1 MALLPVGRGNGPY
14 KNMNIYKKSVKFL
27 IFIVIT
33 IILIMGFISFIEKQY
48 IFHPNKDIYS
58 TPEDLGLKYDDIMFT
73 TEDGLKLN
81 GWFVPGKMD
90 SQTRESMDPQNS
102 ESMNTLLW
110 FHGNAGNISHRI
122 ENIEMLYDR
131 LLVNIFIFDYR
142 QFGKSE
148 GKISEQGTYID
159 ARAALKYLHS
169 RKDVDPEKIIF
180 FGRSLGSAVAVDLA
194 LKEKCRALILE
205 SPFSSI
211 KEMVKALYPFLP
223 ISYFVR
229 TKYDTLS
236 KIRDVKAPVLI
247 IHGDK
252 DDLVPIEQGR
262 KLYETANGP
271 KEFYTIPEA
280 NHNDTYIAGGEK
292 YFDVIRR
299 FVSKQ
304 E

>member
-1 MALLPVGRGNGPY
+1 MLFCTL
-14 KNMNIYKKSVKFL
+14 KKPVKFM
-27 IFIVIT
+27 IFTVIT
-33 IILIMGFISFIEKQY
+33 IMFVMGFISFIEKQY
-48 IFHPNKDIYS
+48 IFHPNKGIYS

-90 SQTRESMDPQNS
+90 SQTKQSMY
-102 ESMNTLLW
+102 TLLW

-131 LLVNIFIFDYR
+131 LPVNIFIFDYR
-142 QFGKSE
+142 QYGKSE
-148 GKISEQGTYID
+148 GNISEQGTYID
-159 ARAALKYLHS
+159 AKAALKYLHS
-169 RKDVDPEKIIF
+169 RKDIDHKKIIF

-194 LKEKCRALILE
+194 IKEKCRALILE

-211 KEMVKALYPFLP
+211 KEMTKSLYPFLP

-236 KIRDVKAPVLI
+236 KIRDIKVPVLI
-247 IHGDK
+247 IHGEK

-262 KLYETANGP
+262 KLYETANEP

-299 FVSKQ
+299 FVSNL